1 MQNLHLSLSFSHK
14 QIKLYVRLLF
24 CFYFLLLLLLAAVS
38 TRVRGPILPN
48 SVFSFFHNVHALIIN
63 VPETARPPPAYQHPT
78 CYRYAFFKMFFLKTL
93 YMFVYRNFNPNVAEK
108 LCRFILRKKSANYST
123 LQKIR

>member
-1 MQNLHLSLSFSHK
+1 MHLSSSFSHK

-38 TRVRGPILPN
+38 TRVRGPSSPELC
-48 SVFSFFHNVHALIIN
+48 FFFFFHNVHALIIN

-78 CYRYAFFKMFFLKTL
+78 CYRYAFFKCFFFYLPTL

-108 LCRFILRKKSANYST
+108 MCRFILRKKSENYST
-123 LQKIR
+123 LQK

>member
-38 TRVRGPILPN
+38 TRVRGPSSPGLC
-48 SVFSFFHNVHALIIN
+48 FFFHNVHALIIN

-78 CYRYAFFKMFFLKTL
+78 CYRYAFFKCFFFTL